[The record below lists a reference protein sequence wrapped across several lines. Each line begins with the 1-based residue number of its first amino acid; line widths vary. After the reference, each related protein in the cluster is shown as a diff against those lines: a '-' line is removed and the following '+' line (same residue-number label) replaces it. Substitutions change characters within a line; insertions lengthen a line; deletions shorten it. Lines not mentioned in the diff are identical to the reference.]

1 MKANLRKILS
11 IVSIITVFA
20 IAVFLI
26 MYFLQPPKENYSDL
40 SDGEKSEL
48 AFAAAKQQQQESFQ
62 DVSEEDADMIKDA
75 LGVKN

>member
-11 IVSIITVFA
+11 IVSIISVFA

-40 SDGEKSEL
+40 SDEEKEKL
-48 AFAAAKQQQQESFQ
+48 ALVAAEQQQESFQ
-62 DVSEEDADMIKDA
+62 DISKEDADMIKDA
-75 LGVKN
+75 MGL

>member
-11 IVSIITVFA
+11 IVSIISVFA

-40 SDGEKSEL
+40 SSEEQAEL
-48 AFAAAKQQQQESFQ
+48 ALAAAKQESFEN
-62 DVSEEDADMIKDA
+62 VSEEDAETIKNA
-75 LGVKN
+75 LGV